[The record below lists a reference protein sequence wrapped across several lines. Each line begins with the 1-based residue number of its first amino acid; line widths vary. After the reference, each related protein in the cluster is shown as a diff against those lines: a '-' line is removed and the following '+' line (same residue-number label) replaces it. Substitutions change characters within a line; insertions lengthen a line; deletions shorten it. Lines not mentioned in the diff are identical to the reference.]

1 MDKPIVYR
9 PTERDEANLAI
20 LEAAGLSGEAAIRA
34 AITTLAIECTPV
46 AWALLSS
53 DIAS

>member
-1 MDKPIVYR
+1 MDKSIVFR
-9 PTERDEANLAI
+9 PTEHDEANLSI

-34 AITTLAIECTPV
+34 AITSLAVECMPV

-53 DIAS
+53 DTAN